1 MQLDSETGK
10 LEALRV
16 DGTLGN
22 AGLFDSLW
30 TRPSNLAVSST
41 EPGVLALATPFDG
54 PSAKRSHYTGL
65 AILDPTE
72 NCIEVLDLPR
82 QEVLGNDRAS
92 CCSRTAP
99 SDDCCSSTS
108 RRT

>member
-41 EPGVLALATPFDG
+41 EPSVLALATPSMARL
-54 PSAKRSHYTGL
+54 PSVRT
-65 AILDPTE
+65 T
-72 NCIEVLDLPR
+72 
-82 QEVLGNDRAS
+82 RAS
-92 CCSRTAP
+92 PSWTRQRTA
-99 SDDCCSSTS
+99 S
-108 RRT
+108 RC